1 MIDPVTKE
9 DSLWNLIVSQTSD
22 KDFIRVTQQTQH
34 SKIGGRSIARYLANQ
49 FDKGNSYDRTF
60 RTALRVQGT
69 SIEKDFFSELMQQL
83 NAYSLKNMGKL
94 PSSFTEKK
102 LGDLYLRL
110 KLSDAELS
118 SAMSEL
124 LLFTLNKKQ
133 MHEQIVDFSTRS
145 SQASTNEIN
154 KYYLAESLLQGNL
167 RNKTY

>member
-1 MIDPVTKE
+1 
-9 DSLWNLIVSQTSD
+9 
-22 KDFIRVTQQTQH
+22 
-34 SKIGGRSIARYLANQ
+34 
-49 FDKGNSYDRTF
+49 
-60 RTALRVQGT
+60 
-69 SIEKDFFSELMQQL
+69 
-83 NAYSLKNMGKL
+83 MGKL

-145 SQASTNEIN
+145 SQAPTNEIN